1 MFNRGMAV
9 SAMALLLAVGPA
21 LAQEETGPSSM
32 GEKPIWVRYPV
43 IAPDGETLSFTY
55 RGRIFVVD
63 AEGGLAVPLTANGTY
78 SYNAIWSADSERLAF
93 ASDLNGDDDVY
104 VTDFSG
110 TLQRLTWSSA
120 DEVPTS
126 FTPDGQS
133 LLYTALRLGDAEQS
147 VQGALSEKPQLY
159 AVDMATGRESL
170 VLPNLAQQAQWNR
183 EQTSLVYTYNPSGD
197 PDDRQHRVAPN
208 ARQIWTYDKI
218 TGTHEP
224 VFDPDGVDRHNPLW
238 NTDGQTLYYLSEAS
252 GWLNVWSLDLATGT
266 ESQLTHFEGD
276 PVRDLSVANDGTLA
290 FSNRGRIYV
299 QKAGADEAKAIEV
312 LTLEQRAGR
321 RDNLYAEMAQDFAS
335 SPDGEL
341 FALVANSDVFVQDTA
356 GNFRQVTATP
366 GQERDIQFSPD
377 GSMLAYAALR
387 DHQWGIYAVTL
398 KGADEQ
404 GGLAPSY
411 AEMPLYI
418 PQEGNAY
425 VPRFSPDGTKLAF
438 VADRREIQVLD
449 LASGEVTKL
458 YGEGD
463 HFSQYHDG
471 AMDFAWSPN
480 SQDLI
485 VPWRAM
491 DGSEAQ
497 RVAIVPADG
506 SRRAQPIGS
515 VPNIFRATWSL
526 DGTQIIGTTTLY
538 GPRDSQLHA
547 RGSDL
552 YRIFVSE
559 EARQDF
565 LETASGAAPAD
576 DGAEDGAPIAH
587 RYELDQYRNARLEGR
602 LTKDHAGLLTTWP
615 LPDLQNLLAVSAA
628 GGDTFVLQTISL
640 ADGSV
645 TTFGSFE
652 APGLQAL
659 SLASDQ
665 GVLDARVDGAILR
678 VPLAAPDQ
686 VAMIS
691 SRLFYSR
698 DADSARIAA
707 FEQAWADAKY
717 RYYDPE
723 HEGRDWE
730 AIGAKY
736 RAYLS
741 SIASDRE
748 LRELISA
755 MFGELSA
762 SHMFTGYRG
771 LESARLDLG
780 NNNDAL
786 GVYLDHGYDGPGRRV
801 AAILPGGPL
810 DRRSID
816 IAPGDLIVSINGR
829 DVPEAGGIDRLLD
842 LNVGRPAQVGV
853 KDAETG
859 DERFYT
865 ITPIEQSVEKA
876 LARTRLIDARREMVA
891 RLTRSCVAYQY
902 VSDMDEANYLE
913 LLGNLS
919 AQRGIARAALI
930 DVRSNGG
937 GNLTRELI
945 TLLTG
950 QVYSSIGRDDGP
962 TDLEPNNRWVWP
974 SAVLV
979 DSFGYSD
986 GSVFPQ
992 AYQDNA
998 IGPLVG
1004 DIVLNTGT
1012 AVDYVRSAVVPG
1024 LVYGLPVL
1032 PNRRMDGSYYE
1043 NYVIEP
1049 DIYVPFDP
1057 NAVGINTDPQ
1067 LEAALEALMAEI
1079 GEHADCRIY

>member
-1 MFNRGMAV
+1 MIARQIAASVTALML
-9 SAMALLLAVGPA
+9 AMTPA
-21 LAQEETGPSSM
+21 LAQDETGPSSM
-32 GEKPIWVRYPV
+32 GEKPIWVRYPA

-78 SYNAIWSADSERLAF
+78 SYGAIWSADSEKLAF

-110 TLQRLTWSSA
+110 TLERLTWSSTN
-120 DEVPTS
+120 EVPTS
-126 FTPDGQS
+126 FSPDGQS

-147 VQGALSEKPQLY
+147 VQGPLSEKPQLY
-159 AVDMATGRESL
+159 AVDTQTGRESL

-183 EQTSLVYTYNPSGD
+183 EQTKLVYTYNPSGD

-208 ARQIWTYDKI
+208 ARQIWTYDKV
-218 TGTHEP
+218 TGAHEP
-224 VFDPDGVDRHNPLW
+224 VFDVDGVDRHNPNW
-238 NTDGQTLYYLSEAS
+238 SVDGQTIYYLSEKS
-252 GWLNVWSLDLATGT
+252 GWLNVWSLDVAAGT
-266 ESQLTHFEGD
+266 ETQLTQFEGD
-276 PVRDLSVANDGTLA
+276 PVRDLSVADDGTLA

-299 QKAGADEAKAIEV
+299 QKPGSTEAKAIEV
-312 LTLEQRAGR
+312 LTLEQRASR
-321 RDNLYAEMAQDFAS
+321 RDNLYAGTTQDFAS

-341 FALVANSDVFVQDTA
+341 FSLVANADVFVQDSA

-366 GQERDIQFSPD
+366 GQERDIVFSPD
-377 GSMLAYAALR
+377 GAMLAYAALR
-387 DHQWGIYAVTL
+387 DHQWGIYAVAL
-398 KGADEQ
+398 KGEDDQ
-404 GGLAPSY
+404 SGLAPSY
-411 AEMPLYI
+411 EEIPLYV

-449 LASGEVTKL
+449 LASGDVTKL

-463 HFSQYHDG
+463 YFSQYRDG
-471 AMDFAWSPN
+471 VMNFAWSPN
-480 SQDLI
+480 SQDLL

-491 DGSEAQ
+491 DGSESH

-515 VPNIFRATWSL
+515 VPNLFGAQWSL
-526 DGTQIIGTTTLY
+526 DGTQIFGATTLY
-538 GPRDSQLHA
+538 GLRNSQLHSY
-547 RGSDL
+547 GSDL
-552 YRIFVSE
+552 YRVFVSE

-565 LETASGAAPAD
+565 LETASGAPAELD
-576 DGAEDGAPIAH
+576 VAEDGTSIAR
-587 RYELDQYRNARLEGR
+587 RYDMDQYRAARLEGR
-602 LTKDHAGLLTTWP
+602 LTEGQAGFMATWP
-615 LPDLQNLLAVSAA
+615 LPDLQNLLGVSAA
-628 GGDTFVLQTISL
+628 GGDSFVLETISL

-645 TTFGSFE
+645 TLIGSFE

-659 SLASDQ
+659 SFVSEQ
-665 GVLDARVDGAILR
+665 GVLDARIDGAILR

-686 VAMIS
+686 IAMIS
-691 SRLFYSR
+691 SRLFYAR

-707 FEQAWADAKY
+707 FEQAWADANY

-723 HEGRDWE
+723 HEGRDWD

-755 MFGELSA
+755 MYGELSA

-771 LESARLDLG
+771 MEAARRDMG

-786 GVYLDHGYDGPGRRV
+786 GVYIDHGYDGPGRRV

-816 IAPGDLIVSINGR
+816 IAPGDVIVSINGR
-829 DVPEAGGIDRLLD
+829 DVPEAGGLDRLLD
-842 LNVGRPAQVGV
+842 LNVGRPALVGV
-853 KDAETG
+853 RDVET
-859 DERFYT
+859 DEERFYT
-865 ITPIEQSVEKA
+865 VKPIDPSAEMT

-891 RLTRSCVAYQY
+891 RLTNSCVAYEY
-902 VSDMDEANYLE
+902 LSDMYERNYLG
-913 LLGNLS
+913 LLGTLS
-919 AQRGIARAALI
+919 AQRGVARATLI

-950 QVYSSIGRDDGP
+950 EVYSSVGRDDGP
-962 TDLEPNNRWVWP
+962 TDVEPNNRWVWP

-1012 AVDYVRSAVVPG
+1012 AVDYVESAVVPG

-1043 NYVIEP
+1043 NHVIEP
-1049 DIYVPFDP
+1049 DLYVPFDP
-1057 NAVGINTDPQ
+1057 NTVGINTDPQ
-1067 LEAALEALMAEI
+1067 LEAALELLMEQI
-1079 GEHADCRIY
+1079 GADSDCRL